1 MKPSISLDPFSIGKS
16 DDEGVGLQLTK
27 GTFDDGQWRIGVGLG
42 GEKGPSFGLQWKK
55 LF

>member
-1 MKPSISLDPFSIGKS
+1 MTLGPLSVGKGK
-16 DDEGVGLQLTK
+16 DGGIGLQLTK